1 LQASKHP
8 LRNNDD
14 SKSQLFFSFKFLTIR
29 AILLWWWHNSTRAGH
44 NGAFQRLERG
54 EVDLWS
60 FYEAFSDQLSDPRN
74 VAAYAK
80 YAELRSK
87 STFHLRLFSSI
98 DEDYISPDH

>member
-1 LQASKHP
+1 M
-8 LRNNDD
+8 
-14 SKSQLFFSFKFLTIR
+14 
-29 AILLWWWHNSTRAGH
+29 WHDSTRAGH

-60 FYEAFSDQLSDPRN
+60 FYDAFSDQLSDPRN

-87 STFHLRLFSSI
+87 GNYPPLLLKFSLNLC
-98 DEDYISPDH
+98 PFFN